1 MWGGWGWSKPTK
13 KLLSRFQCLYHVYL
27 CIVPPPT
34 PAHRLY
40 ACSLDHP
47 SLSSLDTYSMVSR
60 GVYYACIF
68 SCIYLLGW
76 CISCRVNDVVYNW
89 LNIMPLMTKSL
100 FLKCTRLSN
109 SRNKLKTVLEKEQ
122 EITFDFH
129 LVIKSCFFFNF
140 YCFFVPHYLAN
151 L

>member
-1 MWGGWGWSKPTK
+1 MPISC
-13 KLLSRFQCLYHVYL
+13 LSLHST
-27 CIVPPPT
+27 PPPQ
-34 PAHRLY
+34 PQLRRLY
-40 ACSLDHP
+40 ACSLHHP

-100 FLKCTRLSN
+100 FLKCSRLSN
-109 SRNKLKTVLEKEQ
+109 SRNTLKTVLEKEQ

-129 LVIKSCFFFNF
+129 LVIKSWFFFLTF
-140 YCFFVPHYLAN
+140 IVSSCHIILLTFRLLSCLAYIG
-151 L
+151 